1 MLAAIA
7 VVCAAISYEH
17 GIYILVA
24 GFSLVALLL
33 LFDTLRYRNDRDL
46 K

>member
-24 GFSLVALLL
+24 GFALAALLL
-33 LFDTLRYRNDRDL
+33 LFDAVRYRNDKRL